1 MSCTRLLGL
10 RRSWSLSRFDRA
22 CYLSLMDIG
31 ALDSLRIVLDP
42 VGQIG
47 VALALML
54 VMFSVALGLRVDD
67 FAFLRD
73 KPLLFLGG
81 VAAQVIVLPLATFLL
96 ILVMKPAASIA
107 LGMIV
112 VACCPGGAVS
122 NLLTYLSRGNVAASV
137 ALTATS
143 SLLAAILTPASILLW
158 SQAYE
163 PTATLLKTLDVSPFM
178 FLAQTTFLLAVPLVL
193 GMVVAAKA
201 PDVAQRIRKRTTIL
215 GVSVLVGVII
225 YGISYFF
232 PVLFPALPLL
242 AGVVVTHNAVAFAT
256 GALAGRVLSGVS
268 ATRRALTFEIGI
280 QNSGLALVILLSQ
293 LKGLGGAAAVAAVWG
308 VWHLVAGGV
317 LALFFRQLDSERSL
331 LSYLKS

>member
-1 MSCTRLLGL
+1 
-10 RRSWSLSRFDRA
+10 
-22 CYLSLMDIG
+22 MDVI

-42 VGQIG
+42 IGQVG

-67 FAFLRD
+67 FSFLRD
-73 KPLLFLGG
+73 KPLLFAGG
-81 VAAQVIVLPLATFLL
+81 VIAQVIVLPLVTFLI
-96 ILVMKPAASIA
+96 ILAMRPAPSIA

-143 SLLAAILTPASILLW
+143 SLLAAILTPASILFW
-158 SQAYE
+158 SHAYA
-163 PTATLLKTLDVSPFM
+163 PTGALLRSLDVSPLL

-193 GMVVAAKA
+193 GMTVAARA
-201 PDVAQRIRKRTTIL
+201 PDVARRIKRRTTVL

-225 YGISYFF
+225 YGIAYFF

-242 AGVVVTHNAVAFAT
+242 GGVVVLHNAVAFAV
-256 GALAGRVLSGVS
+256 GALAGRVLSGAAS
-268 ATRRALTFEIGI
+268 TRRALTFEIGI

-293 LKGLGGAAAVAAVWG
+293 LRGLGGAAAVAAVWG
-308 VWHLVAGGV
+308 VWHLIAGGL
-317 LALFFRQLDSERSL
+317 LAQFFRQIDSRRGSL
-331 LSYLKS
+331 SDPESVR

>member
-1 MSCTRLLGL
+1 
-10 RRSWSLSRFDRA
+10 
-22 CYLSLMDIG
+22 MDIG
-31 ALDSLRIVLDP
+31 TLDSLRIVLDP
-42 VGQIG
+42 VGQAG
-47 VALALML
+47 VALALVL

-73 KPLLFLGG
+73 KPLLFVGG
-81 VAAQVIVLPLATFLL
+81 VVSQVVILPLVTFLL
-96 ILVMKPAASIA
+96 ILVLRPPASIA

-143 SLLAAILTPASILLW
+143 SMLAAILTPTSILFW
-158 SQAYE
+158 SEAYE
-163 PTATLLKTLDVSPFM
+163 PTATLLRTLDVNPLIFV
-178 FLAQTTFLLAVPLVL
+178 AQTTFLLAAPLVL
-193 GMVVAAKA
+193 GMIVATRA
-201 PDVAQRIRKRTTIL
+201 PDVAARIRQRTTVL

-225 YGISYFF
+225 YGIAYFF

-242 AGVVVTHNAVAFAT
+242 GGVVVLHNAVAFAT
-256 GALAGRVLSGVS
+256 GALAGRALSGLS

-293 LKGLGGAAAVAAVWG
+293 LKGLGGAAAIAAVWG
-308 VWHLVAGGV
+308 VWHLIAGGL
-317 LALFFRQLDSERSL
+317 LAVFFRQLDVFRGEPGYVRSD
-331 LSYLKS
+331 

>member
-1 MSCTRLLGL
+1 
-10 RRSWSLSRFDRA
+10 
-22 CYLSLMDIG
+22 MDIG

-42 VGQIG
+42 IGQAG
-47 VALALML
+47 VALALVL

-67 FAFLRD
+67 FAFLRE
-73 KPLLFLGG
+73 KPLLFAGG
-81 VAAQVIVLPLATFLL
+81 VISQVVILPLVTFLL
-96 ILVMKPAASIA
+96 ILALRPAASIA

-122 NLLTYLSRGNVAASV
+122 NLLSYLSRGNVAVSV

-143 SLLAAILTPASILLW
+143 SLLAAILTPTSILFW

-163 PTATLLKTLDVSPFM
+163 PTATLLRTLDVNPLIFIG
-178 FLAQTTFLLAVPLVL
+178 QTTLLLAVPLVL
-193 GMVVAAKA
+193 GMVLAARA
-201 PDVAQRIRKRTTIL
+201 PDVAARIRQRTTVL

-225 YGISYFF
+225 YGIIYFF

-242 AGVVVTHNAVAFAT
+242 GGIVVLHNALAFAT
-256 GALAGRVLSGVS
+256 GALAGRALSRLS

-293 LKGLGGAAAVAAVWG
+293 LKGLGGAAAIAAVWG
-308 VWHLVAGGV
+308 VWHLIAGGL
-317 LALFFRQLDSERSL
+317 LAVFFRQLDVIRGEPGYVRSD
-331 LSYLKS
+331 

>member
-1 MSCTRLLGL
+1 
-10 RRSWSLSRFDRA
+10 
-22 CYLSLMDIG
+22 MDIG

-42 VGQIG
+42 AGQAG
-47 VALALML
+47 VALALVL

-73 KPLLFLGG
+73 KPLLFAGG
-81 VAAQVIVLPLATFLL
+81 VISQVVVLPLVTFLL
-96 ILVMKPAASIA
+96 ILVLRPPASIA

-143 SLLAAILTPASILLW
+143 SMLAAILTPTSILFW
-158 SQAYE
+158 SEAYE
-163 PTATLLKTLDVSPFM
+163 PTATLLQTLDVNPLIFIG
-178 FLAQTTFLLAVPLVL
+178 QTTLLLAVPLVL
-193 GMVVAAKA
+193 GMVLAARA
-201 PDVAQRIRKRTTIL
+201 PDVAARIRQRTTVL

-225 YGISYFF
+225 YGIVYFF

-242 AGVVVTHNAVAFAT
+242 GGIVVLHNAVAFAT
-256 GALAGRVLSGVS
+256 GALAGRALSRLS

-293 LKGLGGAAAVAAVWG
+293 LKGLGGAAAIAAVWG
-308 VWHLVAGGV
+308 VWHLIAGGL
-317 LALFFRQLDSERSL
+317 LAVFFRQLDVIRGEPGYVRSD
-331 LSYLKS
+331 

>member
-1 MSCTRLLGL
+1 
-10 RRSWSLSRFDRA
+10 
-22 CYLSLMDIG
+22 MDVT

-42 VGQIG
+42 VGQVG
-47 VALALML
+47 VALSLML
-54 VMFSVALGLRVDD
+54 VMFSVALGLRIDD
-67 FAFLRD
+67 FGFLRD
-73 KPLLFLGG
+73 QPMLFVGG
-81 VAAQVIVLPLATFLL
+81 VVAQVVVLPLATFFL
-96 ILVMKPAASIA
+96 ILAIKPAASVA

-143 SLLAAILTPASILLW
+143 SLLAAILTPTSILFW
-158 SQAYE
+158 SHAYK
-163 PTATLLKTLDVSPFM
+163 PTATLLQTLEVSPVL
-178 FLAQTTFLLAVPLVL
+178 FLAQTTFLLAVPLIL
-193 GMVVAAKA
+193 GMAVAAKA

-225 YGISYFF
+225 YGIAYFF
-232 PVLFPALPLL
+232 PILFPALPLL
-242 AGVVVTHNAVAFAT
+242 GGIVVLHNAVAFVT

-293 LKGLGGAAAVAAVWG
+293 LRGLGGAAAIAAVWG
-308 VWHLVAGGV
+308 VWHLVAGGM
-317 LALFFRQLDSERSL
+317 LALFFRQVGAGQTPARDA
-331 LSYLKS
+331 SY

>member
-1 MSCTRLLGL
+1 MASLAIFAWY
-10 RRSWSLSRFDRA
+10 RSP
-22 CYLSLMDIG
+22 MDIA

-42 VGQIG
+42 VGQAG
-47 VALALML
+47 VALSLML
-54 VMFSVALGLRVDD
+54 VMFSVALGLRIDD

-81 VAAQVIVLPLATFLL
+81 VISQVVVLPLATFML
-96 ILVMKPAASIA
+96 ILTLKPAASIA

-143 SLLAAILTPASILLW
+143 SLLAAILTPASILFW
-158 SQAYE
+158 SHSYE
-163 PTATLLKTLDVSPFM
+163 PTAILLKTLDVSPIM
-178 FLAQTTFLLAVPLVL
+178 FLAQTTFLLAVPLAL
-193 GMVVAAKA
+193 GMIVAAKA
-201 PDVAQRIRKRTTIL
+201 PDVAQRIRRRTTIL

-225 YGISYFF
+225 YGIAYFF

-242 AGVVVTHNAVAFAT
+242 GGVVVLHNAVAFAT
-256 GALAGRVLSGVS
+256 GALAGRVLSTVS
-268 ATRRALTFEIGI
+268 GTRRALTFEIGI

-293 LKGLGGAAAVAAVWG
+293 LKGLGGAAAIAAVWG
-308 VWHLVAGGV
+308 VWHIIAGGA
-317 LALFFRQLDSERSL
+317 LALFFTQLDSERSL
-331 LSYLKS
+331 LSYLRS